1 MSALDSEY
9 SSTGRKLDGPIL
21 IRKRVGSVQGE
32 GRLLAHDG
40 FQNARVF
47 AGVVEQSRYRTTEIS
62 QDDTSGVGCK
72 DELYDFG

>member
-1 MSALDSEY
+1 MDQF
-9 SSTGRKLDGPIL
+9 L

-47 AGVVEQSRYRTTEIS
+47 AGVVEQVDTAFTTEIS
-62 QDDTSGVGCK
+62 QEDTSRVGCK

>member
-1 MSALDSEY
+1 MDQF
-9 SSTGRKLDGPIL
+9 L

-47 AGVVEQSRYRTTEIS
+47 AGVVEQ
-62 QDDTSGVGCK
+62 K
-72 DELYDFG
+72 